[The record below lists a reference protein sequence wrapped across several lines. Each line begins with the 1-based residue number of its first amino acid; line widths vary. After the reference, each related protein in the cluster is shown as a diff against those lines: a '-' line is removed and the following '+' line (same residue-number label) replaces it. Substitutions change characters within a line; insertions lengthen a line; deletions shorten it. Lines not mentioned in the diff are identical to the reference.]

1 MLGWLPE
8 TLPSYITLWF
18 VLAVSGTIPQ
28 DLSKCEDTI
37 IILKWT
43 LCTDEERKQTAGA
56 QPGQIIALP
65 TEHPQWSAPA
75 PGSFTLRILVS
86 APCQNYT
93 PSGITIFREVLPTP
107 CWGLLNPSH
116 SESFWNVMRWKKLYW
131 GDQQEEKI
139 LYVLKIKFILPK
151 GQRLQ
156 LWGQLL
162 EPNLREHCE
171 RLSTYINWNSYDLM
185 I

>member
-1 MLGWLPE
+1 MGSKRLWDFFFKQLQISTAYRRRLCQVDFQRLFHP
-8 TLPSYITLWF
+8 TLLF
-18 VLAVSGTIPQ
+18 
-28 DLSKCEDTI
+28 DLSLLYLEPYHSKCEDTI

-75 PGSFTLRILVS
+75 PGSFTLRTLVS
-86 APCQNYT
+86 APCQNYI
-93 PSGITIFREVLPTP
+93 PSGITIFREVLHTP

-139 LYVLKIKFILPK
+139 LQVLKIKFILSE

-156 LWGQLL
+156 L
-162 EPNLREHCE
+162 
-171 RLSTYINWNSYDLM
+171 
-185 I
+185 